1 MIRIATIHPDVIA
14 ADRLRLGAPRFNAE
28 WLELFNAGGRP
39 TDVCRY
45 FVVNGG
51 GEGFAITLP
60 RRKSLML
67 GPYQSL
73 VIFSGLP
80 DNPADPAVCYLANQ
94 AMRLFLKRDSYFWGA
109 EEDDAY
115 LYSSRTSYVE
125 NPENYIDHYR
135 YKRRSARIIIPS
147 ES

>member
-1 MIRIATIHPDVIA
+1 MIRVATIHPDVIA

-28 WLELFNAGGRP
+28 WLELFNAGGRAA
-39 TDVCRY
+39 DVYRY

-51 GEGFAITLP
+51 GEGFTITLP
-60 RRKSLML
+60 RRKKLVL

-80 DNPADPAVCYLANQ
+80 DNPADPPVCYLANE
-94 AMRLFLKRDSYFWGA
+94 AMRLFLKRDSYFWGF

-115 LYSSRTSYVE
+115 LYSSRESYVE
-125 NPENYIDHYR
+125 NPESYLDHYR
-135 YKRRSARIIIPS
+135 YKRRSARIIIS
-147 ES
+147 RES